1 MNDNERREEYDRT
14 ISEANKAKEVL
25 YEVAQKLESLGYI
38 RKSQSCMTLVYTIET
53 WQNRR

>member
-1 MNDNERREEYDRT
+1 MNDNERREEYERT
-14 ISEANKAKEVL
+14 ISEANKAKDAL

-38 RKSQSCMTLVYTIET
+38 RKAQSCMTLVHTIET

>member
-14 ISEANKAKEVL
+14 ISEANKAKDVL

-38 RKSQSCMTLVYTIET
+38 RKSQSCMTLVYTIEK

>member
-1 MNDNERREEYDRT
+1 MNDNERREEYERA
-14 ISEANKAKEVL
+14 ISEANKAKDVL

-53 WQNRR
+53 WQRRR

>member
-1 MNDNERREEYDRT
+1 MNDNERREEYERVL
-14 ISEANKAKEVL
+14 SEANKAKDVL

-38 RKSQSCMTLVYTIET
+38 RKSQSCMTLLYTIET

>member
-14 ISEANKAKEVL
+14 ISEANKAKDVL
-25 YEVAQKLESLGYI
+25 YEIAQKLESLGYI
-38 RKSQSCMTLVYTIET
+38 RKSQSCMTLVHTIET

>member
-1 MNDNERREEYDRT
+1 MNDNERKEEYERT
-14 ISEANKAKEVL
+14 ISEANKAKDAL

-38 RKSQSCMTLVYTIET
+38 RKAQSCMTLVHTIET

>member
-1 MNDNERREEYDRT
+1 MNDIERREEYDRA
-14 ISEANKAKEVL
+14 ISEANKAKDVL

-38 RKSQSCMTLVYTIET
+38 RKSQSCMTLVHTIET

>member
-1 MNDNERREEYDRT
+1 MNDIERREEYERVL
-14 ISEANKAKEVL
+14 SEANKAKDVL

-38 RKSQSCMTLVYTIET
+38 RKSQSCMTLLYTIET

>member
-1 MNDNERREEYDRT
+1 MNDNERRDEYNRVL
-14 ISEANKAKEVL
+14 SEANKAKDVL

-38 RKSQSCMTLVYTIET
+38 RKSQSCMTLVHTIET

>member
-14 ISEANKAKEVL
+14 ISEANKAKDVL

>member
-14 ISEANKAKEVL
+14 ISEANKAKDVL

-53 WQNRR
+53 WQRRR

>member
-14 ISEANKAKEVL
+14 ISEANKAKDVL
-25 YEVAQKLESLGYI
+25 YEVARKLESLGYI

>member
-14 ISEANKAKEVL
+14 ISEANKAKDVL

-38 RKSQSCMTLVYTIET
+38 RKSQSCMTLVHTIET

>member
-1 MNDNERREEYDRT
+1 MNDNEHREEYDRT
-14 ISEANKAKEVL
+14 ISEANKAKDVL

>member
-1 MNDNERREEYDRT
+1 MNDNERRDEYNRVL
-14 ISEANKAKEVL
+14 SEANKAKDVL

>member
-1 MNDNERREEYDRT
+1 MNDNERREEYDRV
-14 ISEANKAKEVL
+14 ISEANKAKDVL